1 MNEESLEQ
9 KLLVLKNNYIQ
20 NLPARIDEMKRRWHD
35 IETTQNAD
43 DLKELIIMMHK
54 LAGSAGMY
62 DAHEISDQAREIE
75 NSLNA
80 LNDNA
85 FDATHN
91 TQINMY
97 FDELQRLVQ
106 SLIQ

>member
-9 KLLVLKNNYIQ
+9 KLLVLKKNYIQ
-20 NLPARIDEMKRRWHD
+20 NLPARIDEMKRLWHG

-62 DAHEISDQAREIE
+62 DAHEISDQARIIE
-75 NSLNA
+75 NA
-80 LNDNA
+80 LNEIKDNDYNPNNNTRINA
-85 FDATHN
+85 F
-91 TQINMY
+91 Y
-97 FDELQRLVQ
+97 DELQRLVQ